1 MNRAKKWFLI
11 DGSRLAVASLFV
23 IGSFLITYWFTKLEL
38 ITFQPASAVSTM
50 YGSGVISGMFTLITI
65 TLTVNQMILSR
76 VFGSVNELTD
86 RIDSSLEFRH
96 TVEDLS
102 AQSTSPNHP
111 DQFIVLI
118 GETIT
123 ERANAFEKHVDEAKQ
138 ELELDPD
145 LGDDADEYLSEV
157 YAYADRIEDVKDTET
172 TQQIVSMLLGPGYAQ
187 NLTATDRLL
196 RKYDDELPYSV
207 RTELEALLELLKS
220 IGVARQFFKTIAIQ
234 QDLAQLSRMLVYIGA
249 PVLLAVFFVTSMYT
263 SHPTTTI
270 AQPLLAEVVSLGV
283 AVVFIPLSILLSY
296 SLRVASIARYTVSTG
311 PFIPPEEQVLS

>member
-1 MNRAKKWFLI
+1 MNRVKKWFLI
-11 DGSRLAVASLFV
+11 DGNRLVVAGLFV
-23 IGSFLITYWFTKLEL
+23 IGSFIITYGFTRLEL

-50 YGSGVISGMFTLITI
+50 YGSGVVSGMFSLITI
-65 TLTVNQMILSR
+65 TLTVNQMTLSR

-86 RIDSSLEFRH
+86 RIDGSLEFRH
-96 TVEDLS
+96 TVEDL
-102 AQSTSPNHP
+102 AEQSTSPTHP

-123 ERANAFEKHVDEAKQ
+123 ERAHAFENELGKTNQ
-138 ELELDPD
+138 ELDI
-145 LGDDADEYLSEV
+145 GDDAEEYLSEV
-157 YAYADRIEDVKDTET
+157 YAYAERIEDVKGTED
-172 TQQIVSMLLGPGYAQ
+172 TQQVVSTLLGPGYEQ
-187 NLTATDRLL
+187 NLAATDRLL
-196 RKYDDELPYSV
+196 RKYESELPESV
-207 RTELEALLELLKS
+207 RTDLKALLELIKS

-234 QDLAQLSRMLVYIGA
+234 QDLAQLSRMLAYIGA

-296 SLRVASIARYTVSTG
+296 ILRVASIARYTVSTG
-311 PFIPPEEQVLS
+311 PFIPPEEQI